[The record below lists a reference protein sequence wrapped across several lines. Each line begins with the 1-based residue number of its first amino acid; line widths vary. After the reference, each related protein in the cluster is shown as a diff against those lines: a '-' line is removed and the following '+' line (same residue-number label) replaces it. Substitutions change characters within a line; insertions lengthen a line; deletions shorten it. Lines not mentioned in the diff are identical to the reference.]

1 MKNDWLWDK
10 NISDKKIKAALSNEA
25 HPEFLRLAALLLAR
39 NNEPK
44 KVFGNYLDSLSFY
57 KNWNTIKKEMR
68 KNKWDDQRIVFW
80 QAVYEKIAREYK
92 GRGVAVRNTV
102 KNAADPVCER
112 IGSRLVEERKKKGL
126 TQSALAKKIGISQ
139 QMLSRIETGR
149 ANLSVSTIN
158 KIAGKLGYSVE
169 IELKS

>member
-10 NISDKKIKAALSNEA
+10 NISDKEIKAALSNEA
-25 HPEFLRLAALLLAR
+25 HPKFIRLAALLLAR

-44 KVFGNYLDSLSFY
+44 KVFGGYLSSLVFY

-92 GRGVAVRNTV
+92 GRGVVVRNAV
-102 KNAADPVCER
+102 KKAADPVCTR
-112 IGSRLVEERKKKGL
+112 IGNRLVEERKKKDL

-149 ANLSVSTIN
+149 ANLSISTIN
-158 KIAGKLGYSVE
+158 RIADKLGYKVE
-169 IELKS
+169 VDLK